1 MRFALLTVF
10 ACFWLAFPSPS
21 LAGLTSVEKD
31 QQVTNQ
37 KLSPT
42 LAAAR
47 AAGGSFVGYTL
58 HGRVV
63 VDTSGDSKSTLD
75 IKDMQLLG
83 DDEVTSRELAVTELI
98 LRPVD
103 GANLSA
109 ISLDSESEGIDIV
122 PFGQFLLA
130 RKENENLWTA
140 NDLMKL
146 EANPQIA
153 FVDPNT
159 PLDFLSAAGGADSGP
174 DELLG
179 QQWYLSVIHANSVLP
194 VPMSPVIVA
203 VIDSGID
210 THHPDLHGVFWQNPE
225 DINLTGWDFYDD
237 DNDVSPTRFNE
248 RHGTGVVG
256 LISAVRNNK
265 IGIAGAASNAKIMA
279 LRAADAFG
287 SNQLSVARAIYY
299 AVENGARVI
308 NLSLGTMDSD
318 VRVLEDAVRFAAA
331 NNVLV
336 VAAAGNIGFDNDAPR
351 MGSRGP
357 TYPASFPLPN
367 VISVLATSPN
377 DVLWK
382 SSNYGAS
389 RVHIGAPG
397 EGLVSTALVYK
408 RGDSGYYT
416 FKGTSFSAPLVT
428 AAAALV
434 LGVAPNLSVEELR
447 SRILNAT
454 RPIQPL
460 GGKCTT
466 GGMLDFS
473 KLNLTVPSQPSLPK
487 TSSPQNTFNKTPG
500 LEKKSLL

>member
-1 MRFALLTVF
+1 MRSVLPAVF
-10 ACFWLAFPSPS
+10 VCLWLVFPQSS
-21 LAGLTSVEKD
+21 LAGFTAVEKD
-31 QQVTNQ
+31 QNAIHQ

-63 VDTSGDSKSTLD
+63 VDTSGDAKSTLD

-83 DDEVTSRELAVTELI
+83 DDEVASRELAVTELI
-98 LRPVD
+98 LRPAD

-109 ISLDSESEGIDIV
+109 MSLDIEGIEIV

-130 RKENENLWTA
+130 RKDNENLWTA
-140 NDLMKL
+140 EDLMKL

-153 FVDPNT
+153 FIDPNT
-159 PLDFLSAAGGADSGP
+159 PLDFLSGASGTDSSP
-174 DELLG
+174 DEFLP
-179 QQWYLSVIHANSVLP
+179 QQWYLSAIRANSVWS

-210 THHPDLHGVFWQNPE
+210 TNHPDLQGVFWQNPE
-225 DINLTGWDFYDD
+225 DPNVVGWDFYDD
-237 DNDVSPTRFNE
+237 DNDVSPARFNE

-256 LISAVRNNK
+256 LISALRNNK
-265 IGIAGAASNAKIMA
+265 IGIAGAAGNAKIMA
-279 LRAADAFG
+279 LRAASAFG
-287 SNQLSVARAIYY
+287 SNQLSVARSIFY
-299 AVENGARVI
+299 AVRNGARVI
-308 NLSLGTMDSD
+308 NLSVGTMDSD

-336 VAAAGNIGFDNDAPR
+336 VAAAGNIGFDNDSSR
-351 MGSRGP
+351 IGSRGP
-357 TYPASFPLPN
+357 TYPASFPLRN

-377 DVLWK
+377 DVLWP

-397 EGLVSTALVYK
+397 EGLVSTTLVYR

-416 FKGTSFSAPLVT
+416 FKGTSFAAPLVT

-434 LGVAPNLSVEELR
+434 LGVSPNLSVEELR
-447 SRILNAT
+447 LRILNAT
-454 RPIQPL
+454 RPIQSL
-460 GGKCTT
+460 GGKCITE
-466 GGMLDFS
+466 GMLDFS
-473 KLNLTVPSQPSLPK
+473 RLGIPVPSHPALPK
-487 TSSPQNTFNKTPG
+487 TSSHQNTFNKTLG
-500 LEKKSLL
+500 LEKKRPL